1 MGFSTTVLLITDDWV
16 QRKLGEVAP
25 LQRGFDLPKSEMCA
39 GEYPVVMSN
48 GINGF
53 HSEFKA
59 KAPGVVTGRSG
70 TIGNL
75 FFIEKDYW
83 PHNTALWVTDFM
95 GNHPKFIY
103 HLYRKVDLNRF
114 GTGTGVPT
122 LNRNDVHAEFVFI
135 PNIKEQ
141 IKISEF
147 YTTFDKINGL
157 YKRKTENL
165 KLLKKAC
172 LQQMFPND
180 GETVPKIR
188 FTGFTG
194 DWEEA
199 KLGDVADFK
208 NGMNFSKEAMG
219 HGFPFVNLQNI
230 FGQTIVDT
238 SSMGLAESNEQ
249 QRKEYCLKKG
259 DVLFIRSSVKP
270 EGVGEAAIIP
280 YDLVDTTYSGFIIRC
295 RMTGNFNDGFKQ
307 FMFGTEYFRSQML
320 NNATTSANTNINQDS
335 LSKMTIKFPIT
346 EEQNAIG
353 EFFRNIDGQI
363 TVQQTKLD
371 NLKRLKSAY
380 LQKMFV

>member
-194 DWEEA
+194 DWEEV
-199 KLGDVADFK
+199 KLGDVVKVNSGRDYK
-208 NGMNFSKEAMG
+208 HLNFGNIPVYGTGGYMLSVDESLSDNDAIGIGRKG
-219 HGFPFVNLQNI
+219 TIDKPQLLRTPFW
-230 FGQTIVDT
+230 TVDT
-238 SSMGLAESNEQ
+238 LFFMIPEKNNDLLFLYALSQGIEWAKLDEST
-249 QRKEYCLKKG
+249 
-259 DVLFIRSSVKP
+259 
-270 EGVGEAAIIP
+270 GVP
-280 YDLVDTTYSGFIIRC
+280 
-295 RMTGNFNDGFKQ
+295 
-307 FMFGTEYFRSQML
+307 
-320 NNATTSANTNINQDS
+320 S
-335 LSKMTIKFPIT
+335 LSKINIENIVKYFPSFP
-346 EEQNAIG
+346 EQAAIG
-353 EFFRNIDGQI
+353 GFFLNLDMQI
-363 TVQQTKLD
+363 SAQAQILEQYKKL
-371 NLKRLKSAY
+371 KMAY
-380 LQKMFV
+380 LHKMFI